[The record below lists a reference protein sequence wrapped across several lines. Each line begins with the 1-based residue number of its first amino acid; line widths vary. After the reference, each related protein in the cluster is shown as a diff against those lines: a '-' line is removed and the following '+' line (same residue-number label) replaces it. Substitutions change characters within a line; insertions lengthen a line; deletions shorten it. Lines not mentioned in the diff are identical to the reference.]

1 MIDYG
6 NLQNNISELPSLDLE
21 RYESIFKVY
30 QVEKTSDNF
39 YYYYNILK
47 KVIIPEQ
54 IDNSVVGTFDLNRDL
69 PWTTLSFMLYG
80 TQYLWWLIFLINKPE
95 NIFYAKAGIEIKY
108 ILPQFI
114 ENILNN
120 ISKQVSL

>member
-47 KVIIPEQ
+47 KVIIPET
-54 IDNSVVGTFDLNRDL
+54 IDKSLLGSFDLNRDL
-69 PWTTLSFMLYG
+69 PWTTLSYKLYG
-80 TQYLWWLIFLINKPE
+80 TQFLWWLIFLINKPE
-95 NIFYAKAGIEIKY
+95 NIFYAKAGIEVKY
-108 ILPQFI
+108 ILPQYV
-114 ENILNN
+114 ENVLNS
-120 ISKQVSL
+120 ISKQVNL